1 MEAAK
6 EKKLLKFVKRN
17 HNGKTGALKQFFFS
31 FIYVHV
37 HVHVESSLSLHFPAC
52 FLPVNSVSTQT
63 SRRHIRLRRPFCQ
76 LYLRS
81 LLSDVN
87 TAFN

>member
-37 HVHVESSLSLHFPAC
+37 HVHVESSLSLQIILLAILKASFGT
-52 FLPVNSVSTQT
+52 NSPYWAL
-63 SRRHIRLRRPFCQ
+63 RHVTH
-76 LYLRS
+76 S
-81 LLSDVN
+81 HMS
-87 TAFN
+87 